1 MPNPDQYQPFV
12 KSVVLAAG
20 DAVKE
25 IEPAPGVGQ
34 ALYIRRITVTIFTS
48 AAQAVDIESSDGA
61 VELIKAAASLAA
73 GIQLHYG
80 SHHGIKLPDNTAL
93 VAQPVAAGVAALV
106 TAEGYILGKFE

>member
-1 MPNPDQYQPFV
+1 MSSTTNRCLELW
-12 KSVVLAAG
+12 SISNIG
-20 DAVKE
+20 S
-25 IEPAPGVGQ
+25 
-34 ALYIRRITVTIFTS
+34 YITIFTS